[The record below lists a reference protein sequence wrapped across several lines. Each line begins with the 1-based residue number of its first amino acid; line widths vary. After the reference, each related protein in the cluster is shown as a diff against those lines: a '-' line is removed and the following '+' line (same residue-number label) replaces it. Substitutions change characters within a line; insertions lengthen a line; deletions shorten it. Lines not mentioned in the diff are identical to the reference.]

1 MIMADL
7 AKTDV
12 TVTLSPLA
20 RLFPPMPATL
30 SLPAVSFG
38 NGVLTYPTH
47 GVPMPAGLF
56 GMKKAI
62 AYVPPVFAS
71 GYLCIYD
78 ATYDT
83 IRIYVCEDEA
93 AMDELGNV
101 AVPALSMTLFVIG
114 E

>member
-1 MIMADL
+1 MDL

-38 NGVLTYPTH
+38 DGIKTYPTH
-47 GVPMPAGLF
+47 GVPMPDGLF

-62 AYVPPVFAS
+62 AYVPPALAS
-71 GYLCIYD
+71 GYVCEYD
-78 ATYDT
+78 ATYDS
-83 IRIYVCEDEA
+83 IRIYQCAGAGAPMV
-93 AMDELGNV
+93 ELGHV
-101 AVPALSMTLFVIG
+101 AMPALSMTLFVVG